1 MKFFE
6 NNPDLILLFQGSR
19 DGFTAESFHKK
30 CDNQGSTIILV
41 YVKETGR
48 LFGGFT
54 DIPWKSEGE
63 EVYKNGNSFIFSLR
77 PDGTLEKLN
86 H

>member
-30 CDNQGSTIILV
+30 CDDQGSTLILIF
-41 YVKETGR
+41 VKETGR

-54 DIPWKSEGE
+54 DIPWTSDNK